1 MVDINGL
8 KCYIHTEMDCR
19 KTGDNP
25 SLKVLMKNLKSYWQ
39 WPLSEYEIIS
49 GSFSSKYNTGHS
61 QHNMLKTLTN
71 SYEQIRSFANKN
83 EVRVN
88 KFIKIRKNE
97 VTTSFLI
104 HENEF
109 VIPNSW

>member
-1 MVDINGL
+1 M
-8 KCYIHTEMDCR
+8 Y
-19 KTGDNP
+19 
-25 SLKVLMKNLKSYWQ
+25 S
-39 WPLSEYEIIS
+39 
-49 GSFSSKYNTGHS
+49 TGHS
-61 QHNMLKTLTN
+61 QCNMLKTLTN
-71 SYEQIRSFANKN
+71 SYEQIRRFANKN

-88 KFIKIRKNE
+88 EVIKIRKNE

>member
-1 MVDINGL
+1 MRISRNSCTNFEG
-8 KCYIHTEMDCR
+8 R
-19 KTGDNP
+19 KY
-25 SLKVLMKNLKSYWQ
+25 S
-39 WPLSEYEIIS
+39 
-49 GSFSSKYNTGHS
+49 TGHS

-88 KFIKIRKNE
+88 EFIEIPKNE

-104 HENEF
+104 HEDEF
-109 VIPNSW
+109 VIPNSRQRNHEFCSHPQTVSGQTLRSMLSFQNNL